1 MNKLEKIK
9 SLCDI
14 MTDTKCEID
23 WEQKVANIDFIG
35 SNGRFRARI
44 FADEAKEDLE
54 DYLEEAKIM
63 IKDLESV
70 VVKLEALL
78 LLKVVKEDKE

>member
-9 SLCDI
+9 SLCDL

-35 SNGRFRARI
+35 SNGRFRARVS
-44 FADEAKEDLE
+44 ADEAKEDLE
-54 DYLEEAKIM
+54 HYLEQAKIV

-70 VVKLEALL
+70 AIRLEALL
-78 LLKVVKEDKE
+78 LLKDIKN